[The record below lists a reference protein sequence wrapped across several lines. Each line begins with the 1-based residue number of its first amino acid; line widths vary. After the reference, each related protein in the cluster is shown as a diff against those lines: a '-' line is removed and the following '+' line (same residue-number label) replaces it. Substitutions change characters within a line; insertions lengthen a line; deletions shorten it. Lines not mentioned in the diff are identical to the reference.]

1 MRTTLAYTS
10 ARILLL
16 VVALVVLHLAG
27 AQGWLLI
34 LLALLV
40 SGLASYILLSRQ
52 RDKMSSA
59 LSGRLTRAGAK
70 AAEFRSRLEEG
81 AAAEDIATDDT
92 ATDDTATD
100 DTDVAGEKPSPSGNA
115 SAPPATVTPS

>member
-10 ARILLL
+10 ARILLF
-16 VVALVVLHLAG
+16 VASLVVLHLAG

-52 RDKMSSA
+52 RDRMSAA
-59 LSGRLTRAGAK
+59 LSGRLTKAGAK
-70 AAEFRSRLEEG
+70 AAEFRSRLDEG
-81 AAAEDIATDDT
+81 AAAEDVDDDEPLPGSQPPGAT
-92 ATDDTATD
+92 
-100 DTDVAGEKPSPSGNA
+100 PSG
-115 SAPPATVTPS
+115 PPATITPS

>member
-10 ARILLL
+10 ARILLF
-16 VVALVVLHLAG
+16 VAALVVIHLAG

-52 RDKMSSA
+52 RDKMSAA
-59 LSGRLTRAGAK
+59 LSGRLTKAGTK
-70 AAEFRSRLEEG
+70 AAEFRSRLDEG
-81 AAAEDIATDDT
+81 AAAEDVDDDEPLPGSQPPGAATSSG
-92 ATDDTATD
+92 ATPPT
-100 DTDVAGEKPSPSGNA
+100 
-115 SAPPATVTPS
+115 PPATITPS